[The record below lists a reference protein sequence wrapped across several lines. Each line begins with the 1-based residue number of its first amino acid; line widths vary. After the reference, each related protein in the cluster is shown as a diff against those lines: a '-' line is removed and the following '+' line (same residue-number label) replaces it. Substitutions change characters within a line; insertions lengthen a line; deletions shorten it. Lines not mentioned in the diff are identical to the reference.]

1 MLSFVLAGKD
11 SNEWTYFEQQWRRKQ
26 QFPWLYA
33 MHECIFQYSWQW
45 WACFTCMSEVR
56 SLSRRWSNTTS
67 TQLEWE
73 KEKVNIFF
81 LSGSLIGHLI
91 LKIIYWNLNHSPC
104 LWEVLL
110 FQGEVLLFI
119 LKYLRIF
126 NLKVAEV
133 KPLTKQWSL

>member
-1 MLSFVLAGKD
+1 MSMLSFVLSGKD
-11 SNEWTYFEQQWRRKQ
+11 ANEWAYFEQQWRGKQ

-73 KEKVNIFF
+73 KEKVNNFSFWLFNWSPKFKNHLLEFESFTLSLRSFF
-81 LSGSLIGHLI
+81 LSRGS
-91 LKIIYWNLNHSPC
+91 
-104 LWEVLL
+104 
-110 FQGEVLLFI
+110 FI
-119 LKYLRIF
+119 TYLRIF
-126 NLKVAEV
+126 YLKVAEV